1 MELKLINAQGQ
12 AAATMTASDAL
23 FGREFNE
30 ALVHQVVV
38 AYQANAR
45 AGNRKQKDRE
55 EVHHSTKKPF
65 RQKGTGRAR
74 AGMTSSPIWRGGG
87 RIFPNT
93 PEENFTQKVNRKM
106 YRAGLAAI
114 LSQLAREDRLV
125 VIDDFTMEAPKTRLF
140 AQKLKD
146 MGLGLDSVLLVT
158 DSLDDNLALASRN
171 LPNVLV
177 LEAQQADPVSL
188 VRFPKV
194 IFTKGAV
201 AKIEEMLA

>member
-1 MELKLINAQGQ
+1 MPCL
-12 AAATMTASDAL
+12 AASSTKHWYTRWWSPIRPTPA
-23 FGREFNE
+23 
-30 ALVHQVVV
+30 
-38 AYQANAR
+38 

-114 LSQLAREDRLV
+114 LSQLAREDKLV
-125 VIDDFTMEAPKTRLF
+125 VIDDFAIEAPKTRLF
-140 AQKLKD
+140 AQKLKA
-146 MGLGLDSVLLVT
+146 MGLDSVLLVT

-177 LEAQQADPVSL
+177 LEAHQADPVSL

-201 AKIEEMLA
+201 TKIEEMLA